1 VILEKIQSVEPDLS
15 YDLRM
20 AAPAR
25 LANSSRKPDF
35 RVRSRLSTI
44 IYQGERYMDAIDRK
58 LIDILQ
64 EDASL
69 SYSVL
74 GAKVGLSVSA
84 VNDRVR
90 KLREQGVIQA
100 YRIAVDQNAIGRAL
114 TAMVWLRTDPAKGNK
129 KLVKSLIKADEV
141 LECHHMTGRFDFLV
155 KLRLRDTAHL
165 ESFVSDTIKEMPG
178 VVEVLPEIALSTA
191 KETMFVPARLETD

>member
-1 VILEKIQSVEPDLS
+1 
-15 YDLRM
+15 
-20 AAPAR
+20 
-25 LANSSRKPDF
+25 
-35 RVRSRLSTI
+35 
-44 IYQGERYMDAIDRK
+44 MDAIDRK

-74 GAKVGLSVSA
+74 GTKVGLSVSA

-90 KLREQGVIQA
+90 KLREQGIIQA
-100 YRIAVDQNAIGRAL
+100 YRISVDPNAIGRAL

-155 KLRLRDTAHL
+155 KLRLRDTGHL
-165 ESFVSDTIKEMPG
+165 ESFISDTIKEMPG
-178 VVEVLPEIALSTA
+178 VVEVLPEIALSTS
-191 KETMFVPARLETD
+191 KETLFVPAEAEND

>member
-1 VILEKIQSVEPDLS
+1 
-15 YDLRM
+15 
-20 AAPAR
+20 
-25 LANSSRKPDF
+25 
-35 RVRSRLSTI
+35 
-44 IYQGERYMDAIDRK
+44 MDAIDRK

-74 GAKVGLSVSA
+74 GTKVGLSVSA

-90 KLREQGVIQA
+90 KLRDQGIIQS
-100 YRIAVDQNAIGRAL
+100 YRIAVDPTAIGRAL

-129 KLVKSLIKADEV
+129 KMVKSLIKADEV
-141 LECHHMTGRFDFLV
+141 LECHHMTGRFDFLI

-191 KETMFVPARLETD
+191 KETSFVPAQLETD

>member
-1 VILEKIQSVEPDLS
+1 
-15 YDLRM
+15 
-20 AAPAR
+20 
-25 LANSSRKPDF
+25 
-35 RVRSRLSTI
+35 
-44 IYQGERYMDAIDRK
+44 MDAIDRK

-74 GAKVGLSVSA
+74 GTRVGLSVSA

-90 KLREQGVIQA
+90 KLRDQGIIKSYQ
-100 YRIAVDQNAIGRAL
+100 IAVDPHAIGRAL
-114 TAMVWLRTDPAKGNK
+114 TAMVWWRTDPAKGNK

-141 LECHHMTGRFDFLV
+141 LECHHMTGRFDFLL

-165 ESFVSDTIKEMPG
+165 ESFITDTIKELG
-178 VVEVLPEIALSTA
+178 GILEVLPEIALSTA
-191 KETMFVPARLETD
+191 KETAFVPAQAESN

>member
-1 VILEKIQSVEPDLS
+1 
-15 YDLRM
+15 
-20 AAPAR
+20 
-25 LANSSRKPDF
+25 
-35 RVRSRLSTI
+35 
-44 IYQGERYMDAIDRK
+44 MDAIDRK

-74 GAKVGLSVSA
+74 GTKVGLSVSA

-90 KLREQGVIQA
+90 KMREQGVIQA
-100 YRIAVDQNAIGRAL
+100 YRISVDPQAIGRAL
-114 TAMVWLRTDPAKGNK
+114 TALVWLRTDPAKGNK

-141 LECHHMTGRFDFLV
+141 LECHHMTGRFDFLI

-165 ESFVSDTIKEMPG
+165 ESFISDTIKEMPG
-178 VVEVLPEIALSTA
+178 VVEVLPEIALSTS
-191 KETMFVPARLETD
+191 KETLFVPAEAEND

>member
-1 VILEKIQSVEPDLS
+1 
-15 YDLRM
+15 
-20 AAPAR
+20 
-25 LANSSRKPDF
+25 
-35 RVRSRLSTI
+35 
-44 IYQGERYMDAIDRK
+44 MDAIDRK

-74 GAKVGLSVSA
+74 GTKVGLSVSA

-90 KLREQGVIQA
+90 KLRERGIIQA
-100 YRIAVDQNAIGRAL
+100 YRISVDSQAIGRAL

-165 ESFVSDTIKEMPG
+165 EAFISDTIKEMPG
-178 VVEVLPEIALSTA
+178 VVEVLPEIALSTS
-191 KETMFVPARLETD
+191 KETLFVPAQAEVN

>member
-1 VILEKIQSVEPDLS
+1 
-15 YDLRM
+15 
-20 AAPAR
+20 
-25 LANSSRKPDF
+25 
-35 RVRSRLSTI
+35 
-44 IYQGERYMDAIDRK
+44 MDAIDRK

-74 GAKVGLSVSA
+74 GTKVGLSVSA

-90 KLREQGVIQA
+90 KMREQGVIQA
-100 YRIAVDQNAIGRAL
+100 YRISVDPQAIGRAL
-114 TAMVWLRTDPAKGNK
+114 TALVWLRTDPAKGNK

-141 LECHHMTGRFDFLV
+141 LECHHMTGRFDFLI

-165 ESFVSDTIKEMPG
+165 ESFI
-178 VVEVLPEIALSTA
+178 
-191 KETMFVPARLETD
+191 

>member
-1 VILEKIQSVEPDLS
+1 
-15 YDLRM
+15 
-20 AAPAR
+20 
-25 LANSSRKPDF
+25 
-35 RVRSRLSTI
+35 
-44 IYQGERYMDAIDRK
+44 MDAIDRK

-74 GAKVGLSVSA
+74 GTKVGLSVSA

-90 KLREQGVIQA
+90 KMREQGVIRA
-100 YRIAVDQNAIGRAL
+100 YRISVDPQAIGRAL
-114 TAMVWLRTDPAKGNK
+114 TALVWLRTDPAKGNK

-141 LECHHMTGRFDFLV
+141 LECHHMTGRFDFLI

-165 ESFVSDTIKEMPG
+165 ESFISDTIKEMPG
-178 VVEVLPEIALSTA
+178 VVEVLPEIALSTS
-191 KETMFVPARLETD
+191 KETLFVPAQAEND

>member
-1 VILEKIQSVEPDLS
+1 
-15 YDLRM
+15 
-20 AAPAR
+20 
-25 LANSSRKPDF
+25 
-35 RVRSRLSTI
+35 
-44 IYQGERYMDAIDRK
+44 MDAIDRK

-74 GAKVGLSVSA
+74 GTKVGLSVSA

-90 KLREQGVIQA
+90 KMREQGVIQA
-100 YRIAVDQNAIGRAL
+100 YRISVDPQAIGRAL
-114 TAMVWLRTDPAKGNK
+114 TALVWLRTDPAKGNK

-141 LECHHMTGRFDFLV
+141 LECHHMTGRFDFLI

-165 ESFVSDTIKEMPG
+165 ESFISDTIKEMPG
-178 VVEVLPEIALSTA
+178 VVEVLPEIALSTS
-191 KETMFVPARLETD
+191 KETLFVPAESEND

>member
-1 VILEKIQSVEPDLS
+1 
-15 YDLRM
+15 
-20 AAPAR
+20 
-25 LANSSRKPDF
+25 
-35 RVRSRLSTI
+35 
-44 IYQGERYMDAIDRK
+44 MDAIDRK

-74 GAKVGLSVSA
+74 GTRVGLSVSA

-90 KLREQGVIQA
+90 KLREQGIIKS
-100 YRIAVDQNAIGRAL
+100 YRVSVDPHAIGRSL

-141 LECHHMTGRFDFLV
+141 LECHHMTGRFDFLL

-165 ESFVSDTIKEMPG
+165 ETFVTDTIKELPG
-178 VVEVLPEIALSTA
+178 ILEVLPEIALSTA
-191 KETMFVPARLETD
+191 KETAFIPAQTGES